1 MKIKKLTLLITAVL
15 LAFGT
20 SIASADKGDKIE
32 HHLDRKADRARD
44 AGKDGLAD
52 HLDRKGDRIDR
63 RLDRKGQRINRRH
76 QCRFRRRARIRLL
89 SVEAGLAALQET
101 PYCRNCDGN
110 YSFPLHDRVVRR
122 DVRDSR
128 AAPIDCRSGFHVS
141 PASAP

>member
-20 SIASADKGDKIE
+20 SIASAVKGDKIE

-63 RLDRKGQRINRRH
+63 RLDRKGQHINRRH
-76 QCRFRRRARIRLL
+76 QCSRKEKFNF
-89 SVEAGLAALQET
+89 S
-101 PYCRNCDGN
+101 
-110 YSFPLHDRVVRR
+110 PL
-122 DVRDSR
+122 
-128 AAPIDCRSGFHVS
+128 
-141 PASAP
+141 